1 MPLRRDLLPGLFHH
15 EARDCQSININNFI
29 HVS

>member
-15 EARDCQSININNFI
+15 EARDCHTISSINQ
-29 HVS
+29 